1 MLASNIELRN
11 GIWRGNIQL
20 HSWEKFFKHNQSI
33 ELCVGGDRKVENIAD
48 WHIRTY
54 EYLLANQEKLLE
66 VLLNYLLS
74 QYPEM
79 QNEYGY
85 DKEERNAYMP
95 NVDAIVEFS
104 EIIRPKRIH
113 ILDVEKDGF
122 AYLGIHFWCL
132 WDEECELGF
141 MMHKERIVEMGG
153 GNSAFLSWIAE
164 DDKENQ

>member
-74 QYPEM
+74 QYPDIL
-79 QNEYGY
+79 Q
-85 DKEERNAYMP
+85 
-95 NVDAIVEFS
+95 IVVLS
-104 EIIRPKRIH
+104 
-113 ILDVEKDGF
+113 
-122 AYLGIHFWCL
+122 AN
-132 WDEECELGF
+132 
-141 MMHKERIVEMGG
+141 IVVIVI
-153 GNSAFLSWIAE
+153 FIF
-164 DDKENQ
+164 